1 MILFIVLQK
10 LKSKF
15 LMFVHDEYIDD
26 MVQLFLKHS
35 ENVISPD

>member
-15 LMFVHDEYIDD
+15 LMFVHDEYVDD
-26 MVQLFLKHS
+26 MVQLFLKPP